1 MKYRGL
7 WLQIGLLLVLGD
19 LSTSARAETDGDVA
33 ALTRA
38 GIKPDAAGLRKYL
51 EPFLPGADYERKA
64 AALIRQFGSDKWQQ
78 REAATKALAQLPVL
92 PREALEQAARSPDAE
107 VRSRA
112 RGLLAEGDAN
122 GRAVLNAA
130 LAVTAKRGIK
140 GLAAHVIA
148 AGAFCR
154 GPYQRRVL
162 DRALVATA
170 TPADAPTLRRALGS
184 KAPLV
189 RSAAAAALD
198 HLLGD
203 KAGPDLRKL
212 LKDPDDLV
220 RLAASRLLGSRG
232 ERASLTAL
240 AGLLLS
246 EDLLVRTRSVQIL
259 RALSG
264 QKLGYAAHD
273 PADKRNKAAAK
284 WRAWAGGAG
293 QTAKLRFP
301 IPDDG
306 VVDLLG
312 GTDLTGWQAV
322 DNGQK
327 VDAKRFWQVKDG
339 VLVFQGDR
347 RGYLYHERPLTD
359 YVLTLEW
366 RWPGKEGDSGVWFLM
381 AKPGA
386 ARPACL
392 EVQLLSGKAG
402 DFWLIGG
409 FRMTVA
415 GRPAAGHVV
424 KSAASSERP
433 IGQWN
438 RMTITVLGGAVTVK
452 VNGVVQNKAADCP
465 RGPSHV
471 ALQAEGD
478 AIHFRNIRVQP
489 L

>member
-1 MKYRGL
+1 MHRQL
-7 WLQIGLLLVLGD
+7 ICTVVLTVVACGA
-19 LSTSARAETDGDVA
+19 TGNAVA
-33 ALTRA
+33 AEA
-38 GIKPDAAGLRKYL
+38 PDAFKPLFDGKTLKGWHA
-51 EPFLPGADYERKA
+51 LPG
-64 AALIRQFGSDKWQQ
+64 
-78 REAATKALAQLPVL
+78 
-92 PREALEQAARSPDAE
+92 
-107 VRSRA
+107 
-112 RGLLAEGDAN
+112 
-122 GRAVLNAA
+122 
-130 LAVTAKRGIK
+130 
-140 GLAAHVIA
+140 
-148 AGAFCR
+148 GA
-154 GPYQRRVL
+154 
-162 DRALVATA
+162 
-170 TPADAPTLRRALGS
+170 
-184 KAPLV
+184 
-189 RSAAAAALD
+189 
-198 HLLGD
+198 
-203 KAGPDLRKL
+203 
-212 LKDPDDLV
+212 
-220 RLAASRLLGSRG
+220 
-232 ERASLTAL
+232 
-240 AGLLLS
+240 
-246 EDLLVRTRSVQIL
+246 
-259 RALSG
+259 
-264 QKLGYAAHD
+264 
-273 PADKRNKAAAK
+273 
-284 WRAWAGGAG
+284 
-293 QTAKLRFP
+293 
-301 IPDDG
+301 
-306 VVDLLG
+306 
-312 GTDLTGWQAV
+312 
-322 DNGQK
+322 
-327 VDAKRFWQVKDG
+327 WQVKDG